1 MTTKKFVKA
10 KFGFEPHTMQRFMSK
25 LRGMDHVLRWNF
37 YPRHH
42 QQSVMEHTGWVTM
55 FAHLLLTI
63 DEQPLHQLSRRVGLT
78 MYRRAWVLS
87 SAISHDM
94 EEAITGDGPY
104 LLKKHIG
111 EEAWANAVKA
121 GLAELFCDCPPK
133 VMDDL
138 STWCEEAKTR
148 EWGKYV
154 KAADLFDVLKY
165 AQDEAHLGSSRAFK
179 RIGNEAIYLIRQ
191 LELPAADTLLA
202 AMGCGKKRGIKV
214 TGDISH
220 LGEDGAVLP

>member
-1 MTTKKFVKA
+1 MTTKQYVKA
-10 KFGFEPHTMQRFMSK
+10 RFGFEPHTMQRFMSK

-55 FAHLLLTI
+55 FAHLLLTLE
-63 DEQPLHQLSRRVGLT
+63 EQTESDRLSRRVFA
-78 MYRRAWVLS
+78 RRAWVLS
-87 SAISHDM
+87 SAVSHDM

-111 EEAWANAVKA
+111 EDAWHKAVKA
-121 GLAELFCDCPPK
+121 GLAELFRDCPLDI
-133 VMDDL
+133 MNDL
-138 STWCEEAKTR
+138 STWCEGAKDG
-148 EWGKYV
+148 EWGKFV

-165 AQDEAHLGSSRAFK
+165 AQDEAHLGSSRAFR

-191 LELPAADTLLA
+191 LKLPAADTLLA
-202 AMGCGKKRGIKV
+202 AMGCAKERGVKV

-220 LGEDGAVLP
+220 LGEDGAVI